1 MDKEQSLTSVLKE
14 KKSTRMGFRDI
25 LILLLLY
32 NVDNGTIPGP

>member
-14 KKSTRMGFRDI
+14 KKSPRMRCRDI